1 MARLAASAMALAL
14 AGVLA
19 LGLSSCGGS
28 DAKLLAGTTAQEI
41 RENLDAVQSLAEE
54 GECVGASDE
63 ALKVSEQV
71 EAVEGIDPK
80 LKQALEEG
88 AAQLNRVVDTCRE
101 SEEETVEETTPS
113 AAESAEKEKQ
123 EQAGEKAQE
132 KTEKEEEK
140 ETKEQEKEEEKE
152 GAEEEAQGP
161 ALPPQANGKGKG
173 HDEAAPPPAEEG
185 GQPSGGIGPAGE
197 AGGGD

>member
-1 MARLAASAMALAL
+1 
-14 AGVLA
+14 
-19 LGLSSCGGS
+19 
-28 DAKLLAGTTAQEI
+28 
-41 RENLDAVQSLAEE
+41 
-54 GECVGASDE
+54 VGASDE

-161 ALPPQANGKGKG
+161 TLPPQANGKGKG